1 MIDANIIDYST
12 TKFIYKTLSKAQ
24 HTSILN
30 WKHLQDYY
38 IQKLKMDILF
48 SIDTVYSRRVLIIWK
63 LSFVISE
70 EMWRRGRQRIDRRY

>member
-1 MIDANIIDYST
+1 MIDANIIDYSI
-12 TKFIYKTLSKAQ
+12 TKFIYKTPSKAQ

-30 WKHLQDYY
+30 WKHLQDYC

-70 EMWRRGRQRIDRRY
+70 EMWRRGRLRIDRRY